1 MDCIITN
8 KSRVENQEQI
18 FEKVCSFFEMSMPN
32 LTETDFVRQFRE
44 LCLIK
49 LFDAIGVGNKYNGK
63 NRFFGFVSL
72 VVGQAVSD
80 VLKLDIEVAPS
91 YLSLIKFDGINF
103 VKQIK
108 QFLQTEDIEQAMI
121 DAFDL
126 CDDNSKTINNIE
138 FDI

>member
-8 KSRVENQEQI
+8 KSRVDNQEQMLN
-18 FEKVCSFFEMSMPN
+18 KVCSFLEMPMPN
-32 LTETDFVRQFRE
+32 LTETEFVRQFRE
-44 LCLIK
+44 LCLIR
-49 LFDAIGVGNKYNGK
+49 LFDAIGVGNKYNSK

-80 VLKLDIEVAPS
+80 VLNLGVNVAPD
-91 YLSLIKFDGINF
+91 YLRLIKFDGINF
-103 VKQIK
+103 VNQIK

-126 CDDNSKTINNIE
+126 CDDNVKTVKSID